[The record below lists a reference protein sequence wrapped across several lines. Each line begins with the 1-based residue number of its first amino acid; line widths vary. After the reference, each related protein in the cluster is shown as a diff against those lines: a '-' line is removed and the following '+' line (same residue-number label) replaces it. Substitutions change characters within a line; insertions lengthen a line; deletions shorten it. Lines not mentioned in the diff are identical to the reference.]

1 MNRFCWSLLALL
13 TVLVT
18 VPAAA
23 QGKRLDGVAAVVND
37 DVVLESD
44 IEEQLYL
51 LLMRA
56 SQRPDSATVD
66 TLRRQILQQLI
77 EEKLIVGEAK
87 RQGMSV
93 TENEIRRE
101 VDRAVNEAKER
112 LGGEEEYRRQL
123 ARENTTEEK
132 LRNKYRDDVER
143 QLLARKLIAKQLP
156 QKPVTPSEAE
166 AYFKQNHSKF
176 PKMPA
181 ELKLSVIQIPATA
194 DSGLEKRGRDR
205 AVEAR
210 RRIQG
215 GEKFAK
221 VAAEVSEDE
230 NTARS
235 GGDLGFVGRGVL
247 DDSLEATVFRLPV
260 GQVSQPVR
268 SPVGWHIV
276 EVLERDTLK
285 TRAGKDSLDR
295 RGRPAIE
302 AHARH
307 VMIEVP
313 LTEADADRAERLA
326 LKVREQGVQGTDF
339 GVLVKQY
346 SRYRG
351 KQSEDGDIGY
361 ISVATLQPHIRAGLD
376 TVAVGRISEV
386 LVNQAGFN
394 IFKVTDRKPE
404 REYALEDIRD
414 ELPEIVAQ
422 LKQRE
427 RYDAWVQQL
436 RTKASIEIRGS

>member
-1 MNRFCWSLLALL
+1 LKRFCWSLLLL
-13 TVLVT
+13 LPVLASG
-18 VPAAA
+18 PAAA

-56 SQRPDSATVD
+56 QQRPDSSTID
-66 TLRRQILQQLI
+66 TLRHQILQQLI

-87 RQGMSV
+87 RQGMTV
-93 TENEIRRE
+93 TETEIRKE

-143 QLLARKLIAKQLP
+143 QILARKLIAKQLP
-156 QKPVTPSEAE
+156 QKPVNQTEAE
-166 AYFKQNHSKF
+166 AYFKTNGSKF

-181 ELKLSVIQIPATA
+181 ELQLSVIQIPATA
-194 DSGLEKRGRDR
+194 DSALEKRAHDKSI
-205 AVEAR
+205 EAR
-210 RRIQG
+210 RRVVG

-221 VAAEVSEDE
+221 VAAELSEDE

-235 GGDLGFVGRGVL
+235 GGDLGFIGRGVL
-247 DDSLEATVFRLPV
+247 DDSLEATVFRQPL
-260 GQVSQPVR
+260 GQVSQPIR
-268 SPVGWHIV
+268 SPVGWHVV
-276 EVLERDTLK
+276 EVIERDTLK
-285 TRAGKDSLDR
+285 TKAGKDSVDR
-295 RGRPAIE
+295 RGNVMVE

-307 VMIEVP
+307 IMIEVP
-313 LTEADADRAERLA
+313 LTEADADRAERIA
-326 LKVREQGVQGTDF
+326 LKVREQAARGTDF
-339 GVLVKQY
+339 GALARQY

-351 KQSEDGDIGY
+351 KQTMDGDIGY
-361 ISVATLQPHIRAGLD
+361 ISVSTLQPHIRAGLD
-376 TVAVGRISEV
+376 TVSVGHVSEV

-404 REYALEDIRD
+404 REYQLEDIRD

-427 RYDAWVQQL
+427 RYDTWLQQL